1 MRLDELAPPKEL
13 KPGAVGKVGNITYK
27 YDANKG
33 WVMPSGVPA
42 AGMAKNQLM
51 LQYGRDPSGD
61 PIQPGMLQKLG
72 KKLGLDKMAPFGQGI
87 DPKAGMLAKGMGT
100 LGSMLGR
107 AASKIIAP
115 KSQPAAQDADGNGQ
129 PDAPAAQAAPKP
141 TQANNPAVQ
150 NLNNYVKG
158 VAAELNKPGANKIAL
173 TKELVN
179 FMADRKGTPEWENA
193 SDSMKVILKRAGLD
207 PKFAN
212 VALQRLQAGQTMES
226 LQMLFI
232 NSLLEEL
239 NLTFDDLELSESVV
253 EVEGIKHYI
262 VEDNSIAQLRKLAG
276 I

>member
-1 MRLDELAPPKEL
+1 MRLYELESDFDLTKKSKNKLFPSGPTFTWDPAKKQWLNPDGTQVARDIHFDLMKAVGLDPQGNKL
-13 KPGAVGKVGNITYK
+13 KPGMIDKI
-27 YDANKG
+27 KG
-33 WVMPSGVPA
+33 AWAKSGA
-42 AGMAKNQLM
+42 
-51 LQYGRDPSGD
+51 
-61 PIQPGMLQKLG
+61 
-72 KKLGLDKMAPFGQGI
+72 GI
-87 DPKAGMLAKGMGT
+87 DPKASVLGKVMGRV
-100 LGSMLGR
+100 GG
-107 AASKIIAP
+107 AIGNAIGKAVAP
-115 KSQPAAQDADGNGQ
+115 KAAGADQSDTAPAKPGVGAA
-129 PDAPAAQAAPKP
+129 AAQAAPKP
-141 TQANNPAVQ
+141 TQVNNPAVQ

-262 VEDNSIAQLRKLAG
+262 VEDNSISQLRKLAG